1 MKPYIIN
8 YIILYWK
15 PFVFIFLLFLPL
27 SSLYLVSYL
36 LLVAAVT
43 TWATFVALQRFLQQ
57 NKPFDLA
64 KRLGLKINSKGGNF
78 DNRAAIKQLSLDIDR
93 FFIEKWFIYIS
104 NDKLFNEECRVIL
117 EEVLQKIF
125 QVQLGL
131 EKEVLLQAILNL
143 YLKHLKE
150 FKRSLKR
157 QEKYEGKVSDLF
169 RYSHSC
175 STSKKAKDY
184 FLHQL
189 TITVLNHFINWELS
203 NSLPYQT
210 LASIISRKMISYI
223 LNLLSNP
230 EFINYYLLSICV
242 SASKRQELKL
252 NDYNRVKIVQITE
265 EGGLTPAD
273 LVKSISKTNLI
284 NDAKISQNHELDGG
298 KPLFHGTNIEEVKIY
313 EPKSCKTWYDSLD
326 LTSIPLGQDILDTLI
341 VEDSDKDGEGKRFLI
356 SLKADL

>member
-1 MKPYIIN
+1 MKTHALN

-15 PFVFIFLLFLPL
+15 PCAFTFFLFLPL
-27 SSLYLVSYL
+27 SGLYLVGYL
-36 LLVAAVT
+36 ILVAVIT
-43 TWATFVALQRFLQQ
+43 TWVTFVALQRFLQQ

-64 KRLGLKINSKGGNF
+64 KRLGFKVTRRSANF
-78 DNRAAIKQLSLDIDR
+78 DNRTAIKQLSLDIDR

-104 NDKLFNEECRVIL
+104 SDKLFNEECRVML
-117 EEVLQKIF
+117 EEVLQKVF

-131 EKEVLLQAILNL
+131 EKEVLLQAVLNL

-150 FKRSLKR
+150 FRRSLRR
-157 QEKYEGKVSDLF
+157 QEKYDGKVSDLY

-210 LASIISRKMISYI
+210 LASIISRKMVSYI

-242 SASKRQELKL
+242 SAAKRQELKL

-265 EGGLTPAD
+265 KGGLTPAD
-273 LVKSISKTNLI
+273 LTKSISETNLT
-284 NDAKISQNHELDGG
+284 NDAKSGQNHELDAG
-298 KPLFHGTNIEEVKIY
+298 KPPSQDTNIEEVKIY

-341 VEDSDKDGEGKRFLI
+341 VEDSDKDGEGKGFLI
-356 SLKADL
+356 SLNAEL